1 MEKDQQLEVKIEIL
15 EIELEKTSDMVNQL
29 RYEITLKDN
38 LLKSFIEFENES
50 DYGYEESSKYK
61 TGKLYD
67 VNNHTLAD
75 YKKKI
80 TFLEDENDML
90 RNKAE
95 FYEKETAE
103 MEAKENEIIQNCFR
117 ELESSQSQLHNTQEE
132 LRSKT
137 TECLNQQGEIQTLFS
152 QVNIKFYK
160 NFKKSLKFT
169 EYFLNCIQ

>member
-1 MEKDQQLEVKIEIL
+1 
-15 EIELEKTSDMVNQL
+15 MVNQL

-50 DYGYEESSKYK
+50 DYSYEESSKYK
-61 TGKLYD
+61 SGKLYD
-67 VNNHTLAD
+67 VNNQTLAD

-95 FYEKETAE
+95 FYERETAE
-103 MEAKENEIIQNCFR
+103 LETKENEIIQNCFR

-132 LRSKT
+132 LKSKT
-137 TECLNQQGEIQTLFS
+137 NECLNQQGEIQGLFS
-152 QVNIKFYK
+152 QVSGVFLGCSCRFSWKIEFLISLELKKCLRFQK
-160 NFKKSLKFT
+160 NNNFFALKVS
-169 EYFLNCIQ
+169 

>member
-15 EIELEKTSDMVNQL
+15 ELELEKTSEMVNQL

-61 TGKLYD
+61 SGKLYD
-67 VNNHTLAD
+67 VNNQTLAD

-95 FYEKETAE
+95 FYERETAE
-103 MEAKENEIIQNCFR
+103 LETKENEIIQNCFR

-132 LRSKT
+132 LKSKT
-137 TECLNQQGEIQTLFS
+137 TECLNQQGEIQGLFS
-152 QVNIKFYK
+152 QV
-160 NFKKSLKFT
+160 S
-169 EYFLNCIQ
+169 EASFLEIFLEN